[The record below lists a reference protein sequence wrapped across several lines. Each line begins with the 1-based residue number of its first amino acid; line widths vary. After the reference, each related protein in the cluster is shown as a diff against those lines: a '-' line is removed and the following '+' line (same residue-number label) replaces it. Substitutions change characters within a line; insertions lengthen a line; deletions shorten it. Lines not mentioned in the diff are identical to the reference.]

1 MILVTGATGFIG
13 NHVARLLLERGETLR
28 LLVRQ
33 TSSRLS
39 LDGLRS
45 KIHVGDL
52 RDRASLKEAVRG
64 CRQVYHVAADYRLWS
79 RRPRDLYE
87 TNVEG
92 TRNLLSI
99 AQESGVERVIYTSTV
114 GTIRLPGDGTLGT
127 ENSPVPI
134 DDMSGHYKRSKFLA
148 EQVAQEFAANG
159 FPVVIVNPT
168 APIGERDFRPTPTG
182 LIIRDFLTGRMP
194 AYLDT
199 GLNLVDVRDVAKGQI
214 LAAERGRIGERYLL
228 GAENLTLK
236 QMFDQLAE
244 ITGRPAPTTRIPYPL
259 ALAAGLVSTAFA
271 SVSGVEPRVPLEGVR
286 MARKK
291 MFVDCSKA
299 QRELGFEAGSVT
311 AALAR
316 SVEWFQRK

>member
-13 NHVARLLLERGETLR
+13 NHVARLLLARGETLR

-33 TSSRLS
+33 TSSPLS
-39 LDGLRS
+39 LDGLGS
-45 KIHVGDL
+45 EIHVGDL
-52 RDRASLKEAVRG
+52 RDRASLKAAVRG

-114 GTIRLPGDGTLGT
+114 GTIGLPDDGTLGT
-127 ENSPVPI
+127 ENSPVSI

-148 EQVAQEFAANG
+148 EQVAQEFAGNG
-159 FPVVIVNPT
+159 FPVVIMNPT

-182 LIIRDFLTGRMP
+182 LIIQDFLTGRMP

-199 GLNLVDVRDVAKGQI
+199 GLNLVDVRDVAKGHI
-214 LAAERGRIGERYLL
+214 LAAERGRSGERYLL

-236 QMFDQLAE
+236 QMFDHLAE
-244 ITGRPAPTTRIPYPL
+244 ITGRRAPTTKLPYPL
-259 ALAAGLVSTAFA
+259 ALAAGLLSSAFA
-271 SVSGVEPRVPLEGVR
+271 TVSGVEPRVPLEGVK

-299 QRELGFEAGSVT
+299 QRELGFEAGSVML
-311 AALAR
+311 ALAR
-316 SVEWFQRK
+316 SAQWFQRR

>member
-1 MILVTGATGFIG
+1 MTLVTGATGFIG

-28 LLVRQ
+28 LLVRH
-33 TSSRLS
+33 TSSRLP
-39 LDGLRS
+39 LDGLGS
-45 KIHVGDL
+45 EIHVGDL
-52 RDRASLKEAVRG
+52 RDRASLKAAVTG

-99 AQESGVERVIYTSTV
+99 AQECGVERAIYTSTV
-114 GTIRLPGDGTLGT
+114 GTIGLPNNGTVGT
-127 ENSPVPI
+127 EDSPVSI

-148 EQVAQEFAANG
+148 EQVAQEFAGNG
-159 FPVVIVNPT
+159 FDVVIVNPT

-199 GLNLVDVRDVAKGQI
+199 GLNLVDVRDVAKGHI
-214 LAAERGRIGERYLL
+214 LAAERGRTGERYLL
-228 GAENLTLK
+228 GGENLTLK
-236 QMFDQLAE
+236 QMFDQLAVV
-244 ITGRPAPTTRIPYPL
+244 TGRPAPTTRIPYPV

-271 SVSGVEPRVPLEGVR
+271 SVSGLEPRVPLEGVK

-291 MFVDCSKA
+291 MFADCTKA

-316 SVEWFQRK
+316 AVQWFQRR